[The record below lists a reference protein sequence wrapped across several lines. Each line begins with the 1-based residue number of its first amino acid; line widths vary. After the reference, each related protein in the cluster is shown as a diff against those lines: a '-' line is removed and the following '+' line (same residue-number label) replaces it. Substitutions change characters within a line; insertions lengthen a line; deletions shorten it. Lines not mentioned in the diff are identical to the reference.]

1 MENKVCSGVV
11 WNVVFFT
18 TLLQS
23 NVGGVG
29 TLGTGEMAYSR
40 GFLSYSYH
48 RLLSH

>member
-1 MENKVCSGVV
+1 MFWCGVECSF
-11 WNVVFFT
+11 FFT